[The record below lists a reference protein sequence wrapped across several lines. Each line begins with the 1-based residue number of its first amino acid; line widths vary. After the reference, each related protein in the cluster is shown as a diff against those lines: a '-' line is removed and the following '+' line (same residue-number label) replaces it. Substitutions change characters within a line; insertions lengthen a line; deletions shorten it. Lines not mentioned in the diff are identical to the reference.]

1 MGSGL
6 GAVSLEVFVDSNNP
20 AGSALFSVN
29 PNARS
34 SRLSVGQERDAVN
47 HPGEESFDGEL
58 ARILLYDRPLTNDEL
73 GNTINALKRIYFNSN
88 AR

>member
-6 GAVSLEVFVDSNNP
+6 GAVPVEVFVDSNN
-20 AGSALFSVN
+20 AVSSALFPVN
-29 PNARS
+29 PNACS
-34 SRLSVGQERDAVN
+34 SRLSIGQERDAVN

-73 GNTINALKRIYFNSN
+73 GNTINALKKIYLNSN